1 MAFEDL
7 KFVETNPDLIFCFD
21 DILDIPTLSKI
32 SNFGWD
38 TLPFTR
44 SKSNG
49 LIKTFS
55 YFPGDLDF
63 LETLTVNGIRCLQSK
78 DSSASLKNVA
88 SFLFNLSEDNG
99 IMTRSVIHPDVFETG
114 GKWTMLY
121 HLDGNSGPT
130 DFYNNSVKNIVVKSV
145 EFKPNRLI
153 IFPGIYMHRGSL
165 PDSGTRLVV
174 NIRCEFD
181 TKFNTEILN
190 RSPVLQKRYQ
200 QDYISASCGSLLQP
214 L

>member
-1 MAFEDL
+1 MAYEDL

-21 DILDIPTLSKI
+21 DVLDTSTLDKI
-32 SNFGWD
+32 SNFSWS
-38 TLPFTR
+38 TLPFART
-44 SKSNG
+44 KSNG
-49 LIKTFS
+49 FIKTFS
-55 YFPGDLDF
+55 YFPGDLEF
-63 LETLTVNGIRCLQSK
+63 LETLTNNGISCLQSK
-78 DSSASLKNVA
+78 ENSASLKTVS

-99 IMTRSVIHPDVFETG
+99 IMTRSIIHPDVFETG

-130 DFYNNSVKNIVVKSV
+130 DFYNNAVKNAVVKSV

-174 NIRCEFD
+174 NIRCEVN
-181 TKFNTEILN
+181 TIFNTEILSK
-190 RSPVLQKRYQ
+190 SPVLQKRYQ
-200 QDYISASCGSLLQP
+200 QEYISASYDNLL
-214 L
+214 

>member
-21 DILDIPTLSKI
+21 DVLDTPTLSKI
-32 SNFGWD
+32 SNFGWN
-38 TLPFTR
+38 TMPFSR

-49 LIKTFS
+49 FIKGFT
-55 YFPGDLDF
+55 YHPGDLDF
-63 LETLTVNGIRCLQSK
+63 LETLTNNGISCFQSN
-78 DSSASLKNVA
+78 DPSASLKSTL
-88 SFLFNLSEDNG
+88 SFLFNLSENNG
-99 IMTRSVIHPDVFETG
+99 IMTRSIIHPDVFEPG

-130 DFYNNSVKNIVVKSV
+130 DFYNNSVKNAVVKSV
-145 EFKPNRLI
+145 DFKPNRLI

-174 NIRCEFD
+174 NIRCEID
-181 TKFNTEILN
+181 TKFNSEILS
-190 RSPVLQKRYQ
+190 RSPMLQKRYQ
-200 QDYISASCGSLLQP
+200 QNYVS
-214 L
+214 